1 MIYMLEDDA
10 NIRNFVLYAL
20 NNSGL
25 EAKGFERPSEFW
37 AALKEETP
45 SVLLLDIMLPEED
58 GMQVLAKLRSNPEY
72 AGLPVIM
79 LTAKGSEY
87 DKVIGLDSGADDYV
101 AKPFG
106 TMELISRIK
115 ALLRRTTSQETKE
128 YEVGG
133 LYVNTSKHIVRVN
146 GNEVQLTFKE
156 FELLCYLLENIG
168 TVLSREKIITKV
180 WGYVHGANEARRLR
194 RHDRDCPR
202 NRLQGSRH
210 NIRSA
215 YDETNFRRSV
225 HRFAGRY
232 NFCCCNGAR
241 RSLHEGAAAFQ
252 EAA

>member
-87 DKVIGLDSGADDYV
+87 DKVIGLDSGADDYMT
-101 AKPFG
+101 KPFAPA
-106 TMELISRIK
+106 ELLAHLR
-115 ALLRRTTSQETKE
+115 ALTRRQG
-128 YEVGG
+128 EVLFEKLAAGDLVLNLESYDLACG
-133 LYVNTSKHIVRVN
+133 SKSIH
-146 GNEVQLTFKE
+146 LSYKE
-156 FELLCYLLENIG
+156 FSLAK
-168 TVLSREKIITKV
+168 VLMANAGQVVSKDMLIAKV
-180 WGYVHGANEARRLR
+180 WGVESSAEDNNVEAYVSFLRKKMKFLGSTARIETLR
-194 RHDRDCPR
+194 RAGYRFVADAAPDDA
-202 NRLQGSRH
+202 SE
-210 NIRSA
+210 SA
-215 YDETNFRRSV
+215 
-225 HRFAGRY
+225 GLP
-232 NFCCCNGAR
+232 C
-241 RSLHEGAAAFQ
+241 
-252 EAA
+252 